1 MNRKRKYLN
10 RLSALGIALTLS
22 FSAMLS
28 TTAQAADEK
37 VLFVS
42 AAHSN
47 KAKVSLLKENT
58 AATGVVVEQKT
69 EKSIGDLSKAATLFA
84 EYDLVVLD
92 GVSKRESKKTYEKYI
107 PLVNSIV
114 KQGQTKFLAIN
125 WLEQPELVKGVTGE
139 QAKLLHD
146 YYSNGGVQNIQ
157 RMLDY
162 LSYRVFSQDNSRE
175 VEAPIIYPDL
185 GIYHPQAE
193 QLVFD
198 SLDKYLS
205 WKLQGAEQPQKVI
218 GVLLQRSLIESAQ
231 TQVIDSAIAQL
242 EQKGALVVPFFF
254 ELSPFS
260 SDYTHLIS
268 KDGKTFVDVI
278 VNFRNIHWAAKR
290 KQEFEKLGVPV
301 LQGLTYF
308 DGDQQAWEADNQG
321 ISPNMTPF
329 TLVLPE
335 GAGVIDPTIVA
346 AINEETGR
354 AEVIDYQLE
363 YLLNKALNHAELKHK
378 PNADKRMTIM
388 VWGSID
394 VGASFLNVPDSLRS
408 ISDRLYAEGY
418 GVNKVNNDY
427 YVDRIKPIL
436 EPFYREFELQNLLEQ
451 DLAELMPVEDY
462 LAWFNTLP
470 NDVTAPINEF
480 WGPAEK
486 GFMTVKRDGK
496 SFFVIPR
503 MRNGNMLVMRQPPRS
518 DDKDQEAMLY
528 HKGTVPMNHFY
539 LAAYFYSR
547 TYWNSDAI
555 IHLGTHGSQEYLSGK
570 ERGLSKYDQGNLAV
584 WETPVLYPFIVDDV
598 GEAMQTKRRGSATV
612 FGHMTPPFAAAGLQG
627 DVADLHE
634 LMHQYKSLDE
644 GGVKDKTGQQIVDD
658 CIANNICDDFGWEQA
673 QIDEDF
679 DGFLEVLHDYMED
692 LSSQNQ
698 PLGLHS
704 YGELA
709 ENDLLIA
716 TLLQMISKSFP
727 AQIAAFEREHFEAEA
742 HDHTHGHDH
751 EHDKKHDHSNS
762 HDEYAHHAAEDGGD
776 FEGVITQVTGDEL
789 DQLVGYK
796 TVRAFVVDKTATEE
810 ELDDVGLDEAVI
822 TELRKAQKYYANLLA
837 IKELDHLVMGLS
849 GQYVPVKNGGD
860 PVRSPDSIPT
870 GFNLYGF
877 DPARVPTKA
886 AFEQGKE
893 LADGVINDYY
903 KQHGKFPDKLAF
915 SLWSIETMRHYGV
928 LESQALYAMGV
939 KPVWSDDGRVI
950 GTEIIPASELKRP
963 RVDVVLSAT
972 GLYRDAF
979 PNVMQRL
986 AKAIESVAKLK
997 EDNNSIWDNSQR
1009 IAKELK
1015 EQGVEG
1021 EEAEYLSTVR
1031 IFSNSSGNYGS
1042 GVSDPVFASDT
1053 WEDDS
1058 KIADNYLST
1067 MGYYYGSDNSRWGK
1081 KVGTVTGADGVE
1093 REVNLYA
1100 EQLSGTDVALFSR
1113 SSNVYG
1119 MITSDDPF
1127 EYFGSLALAVRNI
1140 DGESPQMM
1148 ISNLRDAN
1156 NPKAENAASFMA
1168 KELRSR
1174 NFHKRWVEEMM
1185 KEGYS
1190 GATTMASNLEN
1201 FWGWNVVDPNIVRDD
1216 QWQEF
1221 FEVYV
1226 EDKLEVG
1233 INEFFEEMN
1242 PQSQANMLSR
1252 MLEANRK
1259 DYWQA
1264 DAETLQQILQKFA
1277 ELTNKHDLFV
1287 DNEKLREYFEQQ
1299 SAGFG
1304 LDLSLPTV
1312 DPTAALPASQQASEP
1327 QQAQTEQVEGQQLE
1341 KVEET
1346 ATADSEW
1353 NIPLLSTL
1361 LASLFIF
1368 LAGVAVQL
1376 RPRQVQVAPGY

>member
-1 MNRKRKYLN
+1 MRYLV
-10 RLSALGIALTLS
+10 LLIGVWSALLAGHV
-22 FSAMLS
+22 
-28 TTAQAADEK
+28 TAAEPYK

-47 KAKVSLLKENT
+47 KAKVSLLKEQLGDRNLLI
-58 AATGVVVEQKT
+58 EQKT
-69 EKSIGDLSKAATLFA
+69 EKSIGDLPKAAKLFA

-92 GVSKRESKKTYEKYI
+92 GVSKRESKSTYAKYI
-107 PLVNSIV
+107 PLV
-114 KQGQTKFLAIN
+114 KDLARTPQAQAQTRVLAIN
-125 WLEQPELVKGVTGE
+125 WLEQAELVSGVNAD
-139 QAKLLHD
+139 QAQLLHD
-146 YYSNGGVQNIQ
+146 YYSNGGVLNIQ

-162 LSYRVFSQDNSRE
+162 LSYRIFTQDSSRQ
-175 VEAPIIYPDL
+175 VEAPVIYPDL

-198 SLDKYLS
+198 SLDQYLS
-205 WKLQGAEQPQKVI
+205 WKANGADKNQKIV
-218 GVLLQRSLIESAQ
+218 GLLLQRSLIESAQ

-260 SDYTHLIS
+260 SDYSHLIS
-268 KDGKTFVDVI
+268 KDNKTFVDVI
-278 VNFRNIHWAAKR
+278 VSFRNIHWAAKR

-301 LQGLTYF
+301 LQALTYF
-308 DGDQQAWEADNQG
+308 DGDQKAWEADSQG
-321 ISPNMTPF
+321 ISANMTPF
-329 TLVLPE
+329 VLVLPE

-346 AINEETGR
+346 AINEDTGR
-354 AEVIDYQLE
+354 TEAIDYQLE
-363 YLLNKALNHAELKHK
+363 HFLNKALNYAELKHK
-378 PNADKRMTIM
+378 ANADKRMTVM

-394 VGASFLNVPDSLRS
+394 VGASFLNIPDSLRA

-418 GVNKVNNDY
+418 GVNNVGNDFY
-427 YVDRIKPIL
+427 LDRIKPIL
-436 EPFYREFELQNLLEQ
+436 EPFYREFELQKLLQE

-470 NDVTAPINEF
+470 NNVTAPINEF

-518 DDKDQEAMLY
+518 DDKDQEAMIY

-539 LAAYFYSR
+539 LAAYFYAR

-584 WETPVLYPFIVDDV
+584 WDTPVLYPFIVDDV

-612 FGHMTPPFAAAGLQG
+612 LGHMTPPFAAAGLQG

-658 CIANNICDDFGWEQA
+658 CIATNICDDFGWEQA

-704 YGELA
+704 YGELP
-709 ENDLLIA
+709 EPNLMTS

-727 AQIAAFEREHFEAEA
+727 AQITEFEEEYFDLHEH
-742 HDHTHGHDH
+742 HDHDA
-751 EHDKKHDHSNS
+751 HDHSNS
-762 HDEYAHHAAEDGGD
+762 HDEYSHHAAHGGGD
-776 FEGVITQVTGDEL
+776 FDGVITQVAGEDL
-789 DQLVGYK
+789 DQLVGFK
-796 TVRAFVVDKTATEE
+796 TLQAFVINKTASAAEMEE
-810 ELDDVGLDEAVI
+810 AGLEDELI
-822 TELRKAQKYYANLLA
+822 TEIQHAQTLYANMLA
-837 IKELDHLVMGLS
+837 IKELDHMVKGLS

-860 PVRSPDSIPT
+860 PVRSPDAIPT

-893 LADGVINDYY
+893 LTDGVINDYY
-903 KQHGKFPDKLAF
+903 KQHGKYPDKLAF

-939 KPVWSDDGRVI
+939 KPVWSEDGRVI

-986 AKAIESVAKLK
+986 AAAIESVAQLK

-1009 IAKELK
+1009 IAKQLK

-1042 GVSDPVFASDT
+1042 GVSDPVFASNT

-1058 KIADNYLST
+1058 KIADNYLSK

-1081 KVGTVTGADGVE
+1081 KVGTVTGPDGVE

-1156 NPKAENAASFMA
+1156 NPKAETAASFMA

-1190 GATTMASNLEN
+1190 GATTMASNLDN

-1264 DAETLQQILQKFA
+1264 DAETLQQILEKFA

-1341 KVEET
+1341 KVEE
-1346 ATADSEW
+1346 AVTADNTW
-1353 NIPLLSTL
+1353 DIPLLSTL
-1361 LASLFIF
+1361 LASLLIF

>member
-1 MNRKRKYLN
+1 MFMRYLVI
-10 RLSALGIALTLS
+10 LLGMWSVLLTNYSLAAEP
-22 FSAMLS
+22 FS
-28 TTAQAADEK
+28 

-47 KAKVSLLKENT
+47 KAKVSLLKEEVAERNLLI
-58 AATGVVVEQKT
+58 EHKT
-69 EKSIGDLSKAATLFA
+69 EKSIGDLGKTAALFA
-84 EYDLVVLD
+84 RYDLVVLD
-92 GVSKRESKKTYEKYI
+92 GVSIRESETSYAKYI
-107 PLVNSIV
+107 PLV
-114 KQGQTKFLAIN
+114 KDLTTKTNTRVLAIN
-125 WLEQPELVKGVTGE
+125 WLKQTDLVKGITGE
-139 QAKLLHD
+139 QAKILHD
-146 YYSNGGVQNIQ
+146 YYANGGVQNIQ

-162 LSYRVFSQDNSRE
+162 LSYRVFTQDNNRK
-175 VEAPIIYPDL
+175 VESPIIYPGL

-198 SLDKYLS
+198 SLNKYLQ
-205 WKLQGAEQPQKVI
+205 WKLADQDQPQKVI
-218 GVLLQRSLIESAQ
+218 GVLLQRALIESAQ

-260 SDYTHLIS
+260 SDYSHLIS
-268 KDGKTFVDVI
+268 KDNKTFVDVI

-290 KQEFEKLGVPV
+290 KKEFEQLGVPV

-308 DGDQQAWEADNQG
+308 NGDQKTWEADSQG
-321 ISPNMTPF
+321 IAAGMTPF
-329 TLVLPE
+329 VLVLPE

-354 AEVIDYQLE
+354 AEAIDYQLE
-363 YLLNKALNHAELKHK
+363 HLVNKALNYTELKHK
-378 PNADKRMTIM
+378 ANVKKRMTVM

-394 VGASFLNVPDSLRS
+394 VGASFLNIPDSLRS
-408 ISDRLYAEGY
+408 ISDRLNAEGY
-418 GVNKVNNDY
+418 GINKVDSDY
-427 YVDRIKPIL
+427 YTDRIKPIL
-436 EPFYREFELQNLLEQ
+436 EPFYREFELQNLLDN
-451 DLAELMPVEDY
+451 DLAELMPVDDY

-470 NDVTAPINEF
+470 KDVTAPINEF
-480 WGPAEK
+480 WGQPEK
-486 GFMTVKRDGK
+486 GFMTVKREGK
-496 SFFVIPR
+496 YYFVIPR
-503 MRNGNMLVMRQPPRS
+503 IRNGNMLIMRQPPRS
-518 DDKDQEAMLY
+518 DDKDQEALIY

-539 LAAYFYSR
+539 LAAYYYAR
-547 TYWNSDAI
+547 QYWNSDAI
-555 IHLGTHGSQEYLSGK
+555 IHLGTHGSQEYLTGK

-584 WETPVLYPFIVDDV
+584 WDTPVLYPFIVDDV

-612 FGHMTPPFAAAGLQG
+612 LAHMTPPFAAAGLQG

-634 LMHQYKSLDE
+634 LMHQYKSMDE
-644 GGVKDKTGQQIVDD
+644 GGVKEKTAQQIVDN
-658 CIANNICDDFGWEQA
+658 CIANSICEDFGWQQEKITA
-673 QIDEDF
+673 NF
-679 DGFLEVLHDYMED
+679 TGFLEALHDYMED

-704 YGELA
+704 YGELPEQA
-709 ENDLLIA
+709 LVTS
-716 TLLQMISKSFP
+716 TLLQMINKSFP
-727 AQIAAFEREHFEAEA
+727 AQITEFEEDYFDLEGHPSHLG
-742 HDHTHGHDH
+742 HDHTINHNNGHD
-751 EHDKKHDHSNS
+751 EHK
-762 HDEYAHHAAEDGGD
+762 HHANGAGD
-776 FEGVITQVTGDEL
+776 FDGVITQVAGDEL
-789 DQLVGYK
+789 DQLVGFK
-796 TVRAFVVDKTATEE
+796 TLQAFVIEKMATVEEMDSAGLGE
-810 ELDDVGLDEAVI
+810 ELVA
-822 TELRKAQKYYANLLA
+822 ELQKAQQLYTNMQG
-837 IKELDHLVMGLS
+837 IKELDHMVMGLS

-860 PVRSPDSIPT
+860 PVRSPDTVPT
-870 GFNLYGF
+870 GYNLYGF
-877 DPARVPTKA
+877 DPSRVPTKA
-886 AFEQGKE
+886 AFEQGKQ
-893 LADGVINDYY
+893 LVDGVIADYY
-903 KQHGKFPDKLAF
+903 QQHGNYPDKLAF

-939 KPVWSDDGRVI
+939 KPVWSEDGRVI
-950 GTEIIPASELKRP
+950 DTEIVPGSELKRP

-1009 IAKELK
+1009 IARELK

-1021 EEAEYLSTVR
+1021 EDAEYLSTVR
-1031 IFSNSSGNYGS
+1031 IFSNSSGSYGS

-1058 KIADNYLST
+1058 KIADNYLSK
-1067 MGYYYGSDNSRWGK
+1067 MGYYYGSDNKRWGK
-1081 KVGTVTGADGVE
+1081 KVGSVKGPDGVE

-1127 EYFGSLALAVRNI
+1127 EYFGSIALAVRNL

-1156 NPKAENAASFMA
+1156 NPKAEDASIFLA

-1190 GATTMASNLEN
+1190 GATTLASSLDN

-1226 EDKLEVG
+1226 EDKLDVG
-1233 INEFFEEMN
+1233 INEFFDEVN
-1242 PQSQANMLSR
+1242 AQSQANMLSR

-1264 DAETLQQILQKFA
+1264 DEEALKQVLQKFA
-1277 ELTNKHDLFV
+1277 ELSNKHDLFV
-1287 DNEKLREYFEQQ
+1287 DNEKLRDYFDQQ

-1304 LDLSLPTV
+1304 LDISLPTV
-1312 DPTAALPASQQASEP
+1312 DPAAALAAAQQASEP
-1327 QQAQTEQVEGQQLE
+1327 QDQTQAQTELVEGQQLE

-1346 ATADSEW
+1346 AVTEGEW

-1361 LASLFIF
+1361 LASLFVVLVGALMQF
-1368 LAGVAVQL
+1368 
-1376 RPRQVQVAPGY
+1376 RPRQYPPTVSY

>member
-1 MNRKRKYLN
+1 
-10 RLSALGIALTLS
+10 
-22 FSAMLS
+22 
-28 TTAQAADEK
+28 
-37 VLFVS
+37 
-42 AAHSN
+42 
-47 KAKVSLLKENT
+47 
-58 AATGVVVEQKT
+58 
-69 EKSIGDLSKAATLFA
+69 
-84 EYDLVVLD
+84 
-92 GVSKRESKKTYEKYI
+92 
-107 PLVNSIV
+107 
-114 KQGQTKFLAIN
+114 
-125 WLEQPELVKGVTGE
+125 
-139 QAKLLHD
+139 
-146 YYSNGGVQNIQ
+146 
-157 RMLDY
+157 
-162 LSYRVFSQDNSRE
+162 
-175 VEAPIIYPDL
+175 
-185 GIYHPQAE
+185 
-193 QLVFD
+193 
-198 SLDKYLS
+198 
-205 WKLQGAEQPQKVI
+205 I
-218 GVLLQRSLIESAQ
+218 GVLLQRALIESAQ
-231 TQVIDSAIAQL
+231 TQVVDSAIAQL
-242 EQKGALVVPFFF
+242 ESKGALVVPFFF
-254 ELSPFS
+254 ELSPRS
-260 SDYTHLIS
+260 SDYSHLIS
-268 KDGKTFVDVI
+268 KDDETFVDVI

-290 KQEFEKLGVPV
+290 KAEFEKLGVPV

-308 DGDQQAWEADNQG
+308 DGDQKAWEEDSQG
-321 ISPNMTPF
+321 ISAGMMSF
-329 TLVLPE
+329 VLVLPE
-335 GAGVIDPTIVA
+335 GAGVVDPTIVA
-346 AINEETGR
+346 AVNQETGR
-354 AEVIDYQLE
+354 AEAIDYQLE
-363 YLLNKALNHAELKHK
+363 HLMNKALNYAALKHK
-378 PNADKRMTIM
+378 SNADKRMTVM

-394 VGASFLNVPDSLRS
+394 VGASFLNITESLRS
-408 ISDRLYAEGY
+408 ISDRLHQEGY
-418 GVNKVNNDY
+418 GLNKVNSDY
-427 YVDRIKPIL
+427 YLDRIKPIL
-436 EPFYREFELQNLLEQ
+436 EPFYREFELQKLLDD
-451 DLAELMPVEDY
+451 DLAELMPVEEY

-470 NDVTAPINEF
+470 EDVTAPINEF

-486 GFMTVKRDGK
+486 GFMSVQRDGK
-496 SFFVIPR
+496 FYFVIPR

-518 DDKDQEAMLY
+518 DQKDQEALIY

-539 LAAYFYSR
+539 LAAYFYAR

-584 WETPVLYPFIVDDV
+584 WDTPVLYPFIVDDV

-612 FGHMTPPFAAAGLQG
+612 LAHMTPPFAAAGLQG

-634 LMHQYKSLDE
+634 LMHQYKSMNE
-644 GGVKDKTGQQIVDD
+644 GGVKEKTSQQIVDD

-673 QIDEDF
+673 QISADF
-679 DGFLEVLHDYMED
+679 DGFLEALHDYMED

-704 YGELA
+704 YGELP
-709 ENDLLIA
+709 ESNLVTS

-727 AQIAAFEREHFEAEA
+727 AKIAEFEEEYFDLE
-742 HDHTHGHDH
+742 GHPSH
-751 EHDKKHDHSNS
+751 LGHHHDHSNS
-762 HDEYAHHAAEDGGD
+762 HDEYAHHANGAGD
-776 FEGVITQVTGDEL
+776 FEGVITQVSGDAL
-789 DQLVGYK
+789 DQLVGFK
-796 TVRAFVVDKTATEE
+796 TLKTFVIDKTATEAEME
-810 ELDDVGLDEAVI
+810 EAGLDD
-822 TELRKAQKYYANLLA
+822 ELIAEIKKAQKSHVDFQG
-837 IKELDHLVMGLS
+837 IKELDHLVKGLS

-860 PVRSPDSIPT
+860 PVRSPDAVPT

-877 DPARVPTKA
+877 DPSRVPTKA

-893 LADGVINDYY
+893 LVDGVIADYY

-939 KPVWSDDGRVI
+939 KPVWSDDGRVT
-950 GTEIIPASELKRP
+950 GTEIVPASELKRP

-986 AKAIESVAKLK
+986 AKAIESVATLK
-997 EDNNSIWDNSQR
+997 EANNSVWDNSQR
-1009 IAKELK
+1009 IAEELK
-1015 EQGVEG
+1015 AQGLEG
-1021 EEAEYLSTVR
+1021 DEAEYLSTVR

-1081 KVGTVTGADGVE
+1081 KVGTVTGDDGVE

-1156 NPKAENAASFMA
+1156 NPKAENAASFLA

-1190 GATTMASNLEN
+1190 GANTMASNLDN

-1221 FEVYV
+1221 YEVYV

-1264 DAETLQQILQKFA
+1264 DEETLKQILQKFA

-1299 SAGFG
+1299 SSGFG
-1304 LDLSLPTV
+1304 L
-1312 DPTAALPASQQASEP
+1312 
-1327 QQAQTEQVEGQQLE
+1327 
-1341 KVEET
+1341 
-1346 ATADSEW
+1346 
-1353 NIPLLSTL
+1353 
-1361 LASLFIF
+1361 
-1368 LAGVAVQL
+1368 
-1376 RPRQVQVAPGY
+1376 